1 MTLQHNDM
9 PYLSEILHTDVE
21 DSWQER
27 VGKLVDVVVQPARV
41 AALST
46 GSASSAK
53 PPATPAPG
61 ARALIVETSDGDL
74 LRVLPEQVAQM
85 TGDAIQLRIPRADVP
100 SDTPQPEEV
109 RLAEEVLNKQ
119 VVDLAHKRVVRV
131 NDIRL
136 DEGWHLLGL
145 DATHLGLVRWLA
157 PKGLYEALARRFPAG
172 SLLSWEQTELLPT
185 RQPEAQTEAPPV
197 QPAEALPLARLHPAD
212 IADIVHHL
220 SPEEGSRVL
229 AALDDET
236 AAATL
241 EEIDTEHQ
249 RRLLERMDSE
259 RAANILEQMGPDKAA
274 DLLGE
279 LPEESAQEL
288 LGLMEREESE
298 DVQELL
304 AYPEDSAG
312 GMMTTDYLLIGQDR
326 TASEALARLRA
337 AAIEEE
343 RRSAYL
349 YCVAD
354 DANEDAEQPLLGVV
368 SIWGLL
374 AAEPERPLR
383 DIMTTNIVS
392 IRPDDDPQTVAEKM
406 AKYNLLALP
415 VLDEQ
420 NCLQGIV
427 TVDDAID
434 VLLPENRRR
443 KPRRMY

>member
-1 MTLQHNDM
+1 M

-27 VGKLVDVVVQPARV
+27 VGRLVDVVAAPARV
-41 AALST
+41 AALSPAR
-46 GSASSAK
+46 ASLAK
-53 PPATPAPG
+53 PPATPAPIV
-61 ARALIVETSDGDL
+61 RALIVETPDGVL
-74 LRVLPEQVAQM
+74 LRVLPAQVARI
-85 TGDAIQLRIPRADVP
+85 TGDAIQLRVPRADVP
-100 SDTPQPEEV
+100 PDMPQPEEV

-136 DEGWHLLGL
+136 DEDWRLLGL

-172 SLLSWEQTELLPT
+172 SLLSWEQTELLPA
-185 RQPEAQTEAPPV
+185 RQPETQPEVASAPPV
-197 QPAEALPLARLHPAD
+197 EGLPLARLHPAD

-229 AALDDET
+229 AALDDEK

-249 RRLLERMDSE
+249 RRLLERMDPE
-259 RAANILEQMGPDKAA
+259 RAADILEEMGPDEAA

-279 LPEESAQEL
+279 LPEESAQKL

-326 TASEALARLRA
+326 SASEALARLRA
-337 AAIEEE
+337 AAVEEE

-354 DANEDAEQPLLGVV
+354 DTREDEAEPLLGVV

-374 AAEPERPLR
+374 AAEPDRPLR
-383 DIMTTNIVS
+383 DFMTTNIISV
-392 IRPDDDPQTVAEKM
+392 RPDDDPQTVAEKM

-420 NCLQGIV
+420 DCLQGII
-427 TVDDAID
+427 TIDDAID

>member
-1 MTLQHNDM
+1 M
-9 PYLSEILHTDVE
+9 
-21 DSWQER
+21 
-27 VGKLVDVVVQPARV
+27 GKLVDVVAAPARV
-41 AALST
+41 AALSPA
-46 GSASSAK
+46 SASSAK
-53 PPATPAPG
+53 PPATPAQMV
-61 ARALIVETSDGDL
+61 RALIVETPDGDL
-74 LRVLPEQVAQM
+74 VRVLPEQVARM
-85 TGDAIQLRIPRADVP
+85 TGEAIQLRIPRAEVSP
-100 SDTPQPEEV
+100 DTPQPEEV

-119 VVDLAHKRVVRV
+119 VVDLARKRVVRV

-136 DEGWHLLGL
+136 DEDWRLLGL

-157 PKGLYEALARRFPAG
+157 PKGLYEAVARRFPAG
-172 SLLSWEQTELLPT
+172 SLLSWEQTELLPV
-185 RQPEAQTEAPPV
+185 RQPEAQPPAAPV
-197 QPAEALPLARLHPAD
+197 QPAEALPLSRLHPAD

-229 AALDDET
+229 AALDDEK

-249 RRLLERMDSE
+249 RRLLERMDPE
-259 RAANILEQMGPDKAA
+259 RAANILEEMGPDEAA

-279 LPEESAQEL
+279 LPKESAQEL
-288 LGLMEREESE
+288 LALMEREESE

-326 TASEALARLRA
+326 TASEALARLREA
-337 AAIEEE
+337 AVEEE

-354 DANEDAEQPLLGVV
+354 DTREDEQPLLGVV

-374 AAEPERPLR
+374 AAEPDSRLR
-383 DIMTTNIVS
+383 DFMTTNIISV
-392 IRPDDDPQTVAEKM
+392 RPDDDPQTVAEQM

-420 NCLQGIV
+420 GCLQGII
-427 TVDDAID
+427 TIDDAID